1 MGKIR
6 SWYRKFRQ
14 KKGFFAQLEKIG
26 VDFFDESG
34 SDFSTEEG
42 IRWLIEKVAFATN
55 SEYSSQ
61 LLKVQ
66 AQINA
71 LYSQI
76 NPHFLYNTLEMIR
89 SQALDQGVENVA
101 DMAEALSTMFRYNIS
116 HPGDM
121 ATLSEELENVYNYFR
136 IQQYRFPNRFMLVK
150 LFDETDEKLLN
161 CLIPRLTLQ
170 PIVENAIYHGLEEK
184 VGAGSVS
191 IRIFTTGDRI
201 VIRIADDGVGI
212 SSSRLES
219 IRRIMELGT
228 SFVYGENGKQNN
240 GIALININQRI
251 QLYYG
256 KEYGVTLSSV
266 ENSGAIVEIEL
277 PYLEK

>member
-6 SWYRKFRQ
+6 SWYWKFRQ
-14 KKGFFAQLEKIG
+14 KKGFFEQLERIG
-26 VDFFDESG
+26 IDFFDESG
-34 SDFSTEEG
+34 PDFSTEEG

-101 DMAEALSTMFRYNIS
+101 DMAEALSTMFRYNIG

-150 LFDETDEKLLN
+150 LFDETDVELLN

-184 VGAGSVS
+184 VGSGSVS

-228 SFVYGENGKQNN
+228 SFVYGENSKQNN

-256 KEYGVTLSSV
+256 KEYGITLSSV